1 MKATNC
7 NKSYHFEVFCY
18 DWFDE
23 IAKKS
28 TTHEHEKFDLC
39 QSSSNNY
46 SEKTLHSA
54 NRVCPNYREIKTM
67 YEKINTL
74 LERSVHLVNHNIYN
88 FLSAIWQKKYMVLSN
103 FSATHF
109 FMMLIVV
116 NNFTKSQKHNV
127 YWNKQFCDRHE
138 LVLCITC
145 KFQYILKCSD
155 QLFLFSWI
163 FYPCWFMRSYGLKYI
178 VIAHHVWIA
187 DRHNIYQFLNLITRQ
202 NVL

>member
-1 MKATNC
+1 MTGSMKLPKNQLLTNMK
-7 NKSYHFEVFCY
+7 NLIFVKVPQIIIQKKLYIPQIEFVPTIEKSKQCM
-18 DWFDE
+18 
-23 IAKKS
+23 KKS
-28 TTHEHEKFDLC
+28 THF
-39 QSSSNNY
+39 
-46 SEKTLHSA
+46 
-54 NRVCPNYREIKTM
+54 
-67 YEKINTL
+67 
-74 LERSVHLVNHNIYN
+74 LERSVLLVNHNIYN
-88 FLSAIWQKKYMVLSN
+88 FLRAIWQKKYMVLSN